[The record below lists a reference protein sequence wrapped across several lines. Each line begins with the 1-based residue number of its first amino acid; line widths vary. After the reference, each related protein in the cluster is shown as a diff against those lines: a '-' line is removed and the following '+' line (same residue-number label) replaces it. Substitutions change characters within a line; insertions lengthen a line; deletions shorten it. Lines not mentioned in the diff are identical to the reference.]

1 MLQSMR
7 EGTQST
13 PAKIVIF
20 LIVIAFAGFGIESV
34 LVGGSGTAVAEVN
47 GTEISPIQLQVAIDN
62 QKRRLAQMLG
72 EQLDPALLE
81 DDRLRPSAL
90 EGLIER
96 EVLLQESDELG
107 LSASSRAIGRVVA
120 EIEAFQVDGQF
131 DADQFKVVLANNGYT
146 PERFRRSEAQN
157 LILTQ
162 LQDGVID
169 SEFTTSTE
177 LAAAVQVIAEERD
190 VRFLLLDGETLA
202 PADAITDAEIEAFY
216 ADHMDDYVSPE
227 RVLADY
233 IELSVQDFI
242 QPVDESLVEEQ
253 FEQVKSEYRVADQS
267 RVSHILLIAGADEAP
282 EQYASRIDT
291 VAARIA
297 SGEDFAALAAE
308 LSDDIGSAASG
319 GDLGF
324 TDGTAFPEAME
335 EAIAELAVSEVS
347 GPVETDAGTHFIRL
361 EERAEGQVP
370 DYDTIRSELAESI
383 QRSEAQQSL
392 LLVVEELRDLSF
404 NAVDLSGP
412 AAALDLSVQRSEA
425 VTAEQGEGIFATA
438 AVRSALFAEDVKVG
452 GNNSAVVELGEGRF
466 VVARVAETLPQE
478 QLPLTAVS
486 DDIRAVLAA
495 NALED
500 ALEAMLEEVEAE
512 LVVGTSLEAIAK
524 ARDLEWRVELGA
536 RRQSSLLP
544 REVAAAAFGMMAGE
558 SNQVQ
563 LARLPAGQ
571 FALVQLAA
579 VRAGAEGVLS
589 EAEVEA
595 LAFQL
600 ANSAGQLSLREY
612 RDAVRADAD
621 VVVR

>member
-120 EIEAFQVDGQF
+120 EIEAFQVDGKF

-177 LAAAVQVIAEERD
+177 LEAAVQVIAEERD

-202 PADAITDAEIEAFY
+202 PADAITYAEIEAFY

-227 RVLADY
+227 RVLADF
-233 IELSVQDFI
+233 IELSVEDFI
-242 QPVDESLVEEQ
+242 QPVDEALVEEQ

-308 LSDDIGSAASG
+308 LSDDIGSAAGG

-361 EERAEGQVP
+361 EERAEGQAP

-425 VTAEQGEGIFATA
+425 VTAEQGEGVFANA

-452 GNNSAVVELGEGRF
+452 GNNSAVVELGESRF

-486 DDIRAVLAA
+486 DDIRAVLVA

-512 LVVGTSLEAIAK
+512 LAAGTSLEAIAK

-579 VRAGAEGVLS
+579 VRAGAEGALS

-621 VVVR
+621 VVIR

>member
-7 EGTQST
+7 AGTQST

-20 LIVIAFAGFGIESV
+20 LIVVAFAGFGIESV
-34 LVGGSGTAVAEVN
+34 LVGGSGSAVAEVN

-81 DDRLRPSAL
+81 DDRLRPGAL

-96 EVLLQESDELG
+96 EVLLQESDALG
-107 LSASSRAIGRVVA
+107 LNASARAIGRVVA
-120 EIEAFQVDGQF
+120 GIEAFQVDGQF

-146 PERFRRSEAQN
+146 AERFRRSEAQN
-157 LILTQ
+157 LMLTQ
-162 LQDGVID
+162 LQDGVLG

-177 LAAAVQVIAEERD
+177 IEAAVQVIAEERD
-190 VRFLLLDGETLA
+190 VRFLLIDGEVLA
-202 PADAITDAEIEAFY
+202 PASAVADADISAWYEA
-216 ADHMDDYVSPE
+216 HLNDYVSPE
-227 RVLADY
+227 RVLADF
-233 IELSVQDFI
+233 IELSSDDFME
-242 QPVDESLVEEQ
+242 PVDEARVEEQ

-267 RVSHILLIAGADEAP
+267 RVSHILLIAGGDEAP
-282 EQYASRIDT
+282 EHYAGRIDD
-291 VAARIA
+291 VAARLA
-297 SGEDFAALAAE
+297 AGEDFATLAAE

-324 TDGTAFPEAME
+324 TDGTAFPDAME
-335 EAIAELAVSEVS
+335 ATIAELAVSEVS

-361 EERAEGQVP
+361 EERVEGRAP
-370 DYDTIRSELAESI
+370 DYTQIRNELAESI
-383 QRSEAQQSL
+383 QRSDAQQAL

-425 VTAEQGEGIFATA
+425 VTAEQGEGVFTNA
-438 AVRSALFAEDVKVG
+438 AVRAALFAEDVKVG
-452 GNNSAVVELGEGRF
+452 GNNSAVVELGENRF

-478 QLPLTAVS
+478 QLPLAMVS

-495 NALED
+495 D
-500 ALEAMLEEVEAE
+500 ALEAALASLVAEVEAGLASGE
-512 LVVGTSLEAIAK
+512 TLETIAK
-524 ARDLEWRVELGA
+524 ARGFEWRVELGA
-536 RRQSSLLP
+536 RRQNSLLP
-544 REVAAAAFGMMAGE
+544 REVAGAAFAMSEGD
-558 SNQVQ
+558 SDRVQ

-571 FALVQLAA
+571 FAVVQLAG
-579 VRAGAEGVLS
+579 VRAGGEGALSAAET
-589 EAEVEA
+589 EA
-595 LAFQL
+595 LAIQL
-600 ANSAGQLSLREY
+600 ANSGGQLVLREY

-621 VVVR
+621 IVIR